1 MKERTTLCEVGAVRH
16 YTIPDS
22 VAVHSPYCLL
32 EHGVV
37 SADSRLVRKVSF
49 RPAVAGPSFHDTYRE
64 TRATNQCSVCMFQ
77 ETPLFLG
84 GGLFGPGSFGRQR
97 KRLCTYEGCL
107 TPSCEREGI
116 HVGSAALL
124 GSAKRRT
131 SPDKKCTSPR
141 TSFQCIHYF
150 SDMVG

>member
-1 MKERTTLCEVGAVRH
+1 VKSGRCVIILFLTRWRCIHPVVCLSTAWSAQIRGSWGRCHLGRRLQGPRF
-16 YTIPDS
+16 TI
-22 VAVHSPYCLL
+22 H
-32 EHGVV
+32 
-37 SADSRLVRKVSF
+37 
-49 RPAVAGPSFHDTYRE
+49 RE
-64 TRATNQCSVCMFQ
+64 TRAANQCSVYMFQ

-84 GGLFGPGSFGRQR
+84 GGLFGPGSFGGQR